1 MSYITFFPSSSAS
14 SAKTATRQ
22 KSTKKLLNEKFTLR
36 FSFPEIKKENNFSIH
51 YEIQLQFHRQNCK
64 SCTKRMNAINK
75 YNGSKA
81 NSKCFMYID
90 R

>member
-1 MSYITFFPSSSAS
+1 MSYIGFFFHHRVLEVQKQQHDKSQRKNYFMKNLPSDSVS
-14 SAKTATRQ
+14 Q
-22 KSTKKLLNEKFTLR
+22 KLKRKIIFHC
-36 FSFPEIKKENNFSIH
+36 ENT
-51 YEIQLQFHRQNCK
+51 LQFHRQTCK